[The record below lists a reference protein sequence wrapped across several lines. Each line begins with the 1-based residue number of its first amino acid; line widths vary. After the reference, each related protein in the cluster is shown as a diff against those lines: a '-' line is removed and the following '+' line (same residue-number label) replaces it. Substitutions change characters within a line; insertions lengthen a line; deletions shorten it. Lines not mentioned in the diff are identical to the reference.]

1 MISVSNVSIHFTGD
15 NLFDGVSFVIADR
28 DRIGLT
34 GKNGAGKTTLLN
46 ILAGVLQ
53 PETGQVTRHG
63 ECTMGYLSQELVPA
77 THRTILNEAMQAFAE
92 LLKVIQQRDSM
103 MASLS
108 DREDYESDAYM
119 KLLNRIDEANHFID
133 IHGGESLE
141 GQARRVLEGLGFKS
155 TDHSRGMSEFSS
167 GWQMRVE
174 LAKILLR
181 RPDVIL
187 LDEPTNH
194 LDIESIDWLEE
205 WLRTYSGAV
214 VLVSHDRAFL
224 DNVTTR
230 TIEINMGRLWD
241 YKAGYSEYVLMRQE
255 RMESQVAAIENQQR
269 QVDQIERFIERFRY
283 KASKSRQVQ
292 SRVKMLEK
300 LDRIEIDETDTSAIH
315 FSFPPA
321 PSSGRVVVEIEKL
334 SKRYGDLQVLDT
346 IDLTVQRGEKVA
358 FVGRNGEGKTTLSR
372 IIIGDLEHEGVM
384 KPGHNVSI
392 GYYAQNQAQML
403 DPAKTVFETLDEIA
417 VGEIRTRTRA
427 ILGSFLFSGE
437 AIEKKVSVL
446 SGGEKSR
453 LALAKLLLKPVNLL
467 VLDEPT
473 NHLDMVSKDI
483 LKNALLR
490 YDGTLIIV
498 SHDRDFLQGLTTKVV
513 EFRNQKL
520 KEYPGDVYDFLEARR
535 IDHLRDLEQP
545 AKKGTA
551 AGEAVEPS
559 TGKVDYEQR
568 KAQERER
575 RRIANRIETAESKIV
590 ELEEEIARHDKM
602 MSNPDQ
608 HPGIM
613 TDQDF
618 FDRYSNLK
626 KELEEVTEA
635 WEKLLEE
642 S

>member
-15 NLFDGVSFVIADR
+15 NLFDGASFVIADR

-46 ILAGVLQ
+46 ILAGSLQ

-63 ECTMGYLSQELVPA
+63 ECTVGYLSQELVPP
-77 THRTILNEAMQAFAE
+77 THRTVLDEALQAFSD
-92 LLKVIQQRDSM
+92 LLQTIRHRDQLM
-103 MASLS
+103 TSLTE
-108 DREDYESDAYM
+108 RTDYESDDYM
-119 KLLNRIDEANHFID
+119 KLLNRIDEANHYID
-133 IHGGESLE
+133 IHGGESIE
-141 GQARRVLEGLGFKS
+141 GQSRRVLEGLGFNP
-155 TDHSRGMSEFSS
+155 TDHGRLMSEFSS

-194 LDIESIDWLEE
+194 LDIEAIGWLEDWL
-205 WLRTYSGAV
+205 RGYSGAV

-241 YKAGYSEYVLMRQE
+241 YKAGYSDYVLMRQE
-255 RMESQVAAIENQQR
+255 RMESQVAALENQQR

-321 PSSGRVVVEIEKL
+321 PSSGRIAVEAAEVTK
-334 SKRYGDLQVLDT
+334 KYGELLVLDAVS
-346 IDLTVQRGEKVA
+346 LTVLRGEKVA

-372 IIIGDLEHEGVM
+372 IIVGELEHQGALN
-384 KPGHNVSI
+384 PGHNVSI

-417 VGEIRTRTRA
+417 IGDIRTRIRA

-437 AIEKKVSVL
+437 AIEKKVAVL

-453 LALAKLLLKPVNLL
+453 LALAKLLLKPVNML

-490 YDGTLIIV
+490 YDGTLVIV

-513 EFRNQKL
+513 EFRHKKL

-545 AKKGTA
+545 PKKTTST
-551 AGEAVEPS
+551 ESTESS
-559 TGKVDYEQR
+559 TGKTDYEQR

-575 RRIANRIETAESKIV
+575 RKLTNLIEQAEKNIIA
-590 ELEEEIARHDKM
+590 LEAEIARHDHM
-602 MSNPDQ
+602 MASPDQ
-608 HPGIM
+608 HPGVM
-613 TDQDF
+613 TDQQF
-618 FDRYSNLK
+618 FDRYRDLK
-626 KELEEVTEA
+626 TELEKATRE
-635 WEKLLEE
+635 WEELLERE
-642 S
+642 